1 MPPAEYSLRLQRG
14 TDLPSCRKRVLAL
27 TRANFPLAGI
37 TGGFAPPTPEAI
49 HTITKVENNTHLLI
63 TSATRE
69 IGTPDLKSLAP
80 KSLLASSPH
89 TDTAALVEELHGI
102 LKKLPLESPPGSE
115 DIYGMDVSIAW
126 GSEDLE
132 WCNGGPE
139 GCGGG
144 VSMVQA
150 TEEEKRKFGRAVEI
164 VEELVK
170 RGEATE
176 GY

>member
-14 TDLPSCRKRVLAL
+14 ADPPFLLKAYLSTDPIS
-27 TRANFPLAGI
+27 NLAGI
-37 TGGFAPPTPEAI
+37 TGGFAPPTPDAI
-49 HTITKVENNTHLLI
+49 HTITKAENNTHLLI
-63 TSATRE
+63 SSAIRE
-69 IGTPDLKSLAP
+69 IGTPNLGSFAP

-89 TDTAALVEELHGI
+89 TDTATLVDELHGI
-102 LKKLPLESPPGSE
+102 LKELPTEMPVGSE

-126 GSEDLE
+126 GSEDLM

-144 VSMVQA
+144 ASTVQA
-150 TEEEKRKFGRAVEI
+150 TEEEKRKFSRAVQI
-164 VEELVK
+164 VEELVG

-176 GY
+176 SY